1 MFAVKVAAIP
11 SPSSQRAKRGT
22 GLSCL
27 AAYKITMLE
36 A

>member
-11 SPSSQRAKRGT
+11 SPSSQRANPGT
-22 GLSCL
+22 GLPCL